1 MGNRNGNQNEENVI
15 RDNEQIL
22 IQNDGNKLSEKIDSP
37 LIKRIFAVR
46 NPFSI
51 KKTSLILEKDAG
63 PNNLFYIKFEY
74 DALYNF
80 NCYINFLV
88 TKNPEK
94 QLNPKTIPDADNYIL
109 AYNPNPAFESKKI
122 LIKNVQKGEK
132 KEFFEKSAII
142 DIDFF
147 KSNKGEYNDAN
158 TFDMSIELVP
168 IMEDN
173 NNNEIVFVTLCNFEQ
188 GEIGKHP
195 HSIKIEQQKLKTY
208 GMWIDIHDIYNSS
221 METGECLIC
230 CSAFRNTVFLPC
242 NHSCTCSICANS
254 LKMRNNPCPIC
265 KNPIKDLL
273 ILEVDEKVKDI
284 GFDDKEEIKEDVID
298 VKEGQNNNK
307 ENKNDEENNINNEQ
321 NNIDN

>member
-94 QLNPKTIPDADNYIL
+94 QLNPKNMPDADNYIL

-147 KSNKGEYNDAN
+147 KSNKGENNGDN

-242 NHSCTCSICANS
+242 NHSCTCSICDNS
-254 LKMRNNPCPIC
+254 
-265 KNPIKDLL
+265 
-273 ILEVDEKVKDI
+273 
-284 GFDDKEEIKEDVID
+284 
-298 VKEGQNNNK
+298 
-307 ENKNDEENNINNEQ
+307 
-321 NNIDN
+321 

>member
-94 QLNPKTIPDADNYIL
+94 QLNPK
-109 AYNPNPAFESKKI
+109 
-122 LIKNVQKGEK
+122 
-132 KEFFEKSAII
+132 
-142 DIDFF
+142 
-147 KSNKGEYNDAN
+147 
-158 TFDMSIELVP
+158 
-168 IMEDN
+168 
-173 NNNEIVFVTLCNFEQ
+173 
-188 GEIGKHP
+188 
-195 HSIKIEQQKLKTY
+195 
-208 GMWIDIHDIYNSS
+208 IY
-221 METGECLIC
+221 
-230 CSAFRNTVFLPC
+230 
-242 NHSCTCSICANS
+242 
-254 LKMRNNPCPIC
+254 
-265 KNPIKDLL
+265 
-273 ILEVDEKVKDI
+273 
-284 GFDDKEEIKEDVID
+284 
-298 VKEGQNNNK
+298 
-307 ENKNDEENNINNEQ
+307 
-321 NNIDN
+321 